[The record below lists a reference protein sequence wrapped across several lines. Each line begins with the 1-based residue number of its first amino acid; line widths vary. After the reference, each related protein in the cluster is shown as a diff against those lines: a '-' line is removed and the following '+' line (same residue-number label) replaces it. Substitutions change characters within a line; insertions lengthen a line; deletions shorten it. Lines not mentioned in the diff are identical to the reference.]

1 MEAAEM
7 ANDAVTTLNYSSS
20 SEGEELS
27 PHAGSRGVLLL
38 LLLIL
43 FLLLLLLILHL
54 SSYRRRRCMTNDKR
68 PLFPQ

>member
-38 LLLIL
+38 LLIL